1 MAVGLS
7 KSAGAGGSG
16 ASGGSGAPD
25 VEGFRGHVPA
35 KVFDA
40 YCEASAWRN
49 LVEEGV
55 RSFGLDR
62 KTAELALDMELERLG
77 VANETALLRE
87 TEAMLKQ
94 FTDRDR
100 KLDGKERSDIVQLA
114 CRAKS
119 GYSKGLRHEVAEA
132 FIVDFCRQN
141 GVKVKVGLFKWAV
154 P

>member
-7 KSAGAGGSG
+7 KTAGAGAGSPPRT
-16 ASGGSGAPD
+16 PD
-25 VEGFRGHVPA
+25 VEGFRRLIPGR
-35 KVFDA
+35 VFDA
-40 YCEASAWRN
+40 YCESSAWKT

-62 KTAELALDMELERLG
+62 KTAELALDMELERLS
-77 VANETALLRE
+77 VANEPALLRE
-87 TEAMLKQ
+87 AEAMLKQ

-100 KLDGKERSDIVQLA
+100 KLDGKERADVVQLV
-114 CRAKS
+114 CRAKP
-119 GYSKGLRHEVAEA
+119 GYSKGLRHEVAES